1 MSRGERDPWAARLP
15 RPTTTPRP
23 SAQVDVIVV
32 PARREPDA
40 PTMVASRRA
49 SPTVGIAAVGA
60 GAVIASAF
68 IGSAIFYVPFVV
80 LGLLTF
86 SIERQRR
93 VFRRRDARHRAL
105 TSSGPIAPVRRGAR
119 PGNRARR
126 PPSSRPS
133 RPRPP
138 PQNRGRAPW

>member
-1 MSRGERDPWAARLP
+1 MNGGMTRATLRLGGVSSRWTAFMSRGERDPWAARLP

-68 IGSAIFYVPFVV
+68 IGSAIFYVPF
-80 LGLLTF
+80 
-86 SIERQRR
+86 
-93 VFRRRDARHRAL
+93 
-105 TSSGPIAPVRRGAR
+105 
-119 PGNRARR
+119 
-126 PPSSRPS
+126 
-133 RPRPP
+133 
-138 PQNRGRAPW
+138 